1 MSFEFE
7 LSVNYPF
14 NLICVYFEYDFTR
27 NSVVHIKRTEW
38 RLTKQ
43 LVSVTKT
50 Q

>member
-1 MSFEFE
+1 MNEC
-7 LSVNYPF
+7 LSGLNYPF
-14 NLICVYFEYDFTR
+14 NLICVYFKYDFTR